1 MKKLWAFLKRD
12 FLIETSYRFSTLL
25 QLASIVFTLT
35 GYYYLARFVG
45 LSGFSPDKVGAQG
58 YFAFV
63 LIGVAVHEYLTTSLE
78 AFSRGIRESQLAGTL
93 GALLSTQ
100 TSLPVIILLSAVY
113 PLLWT
118 SLVVVVYLAIGIGV
132 FGVRF
137 AAGSLGAAGFILL
150 LSIIAFSGLG
160 TLSASF
166 VMVFKRGNPVVW
178 LFGGLSWLLGGVL
191 YPVSILPWWLRKASA
206 LLPITYAIEGL
217 RAALLR
223 GAPWHEL
230 WHSMAPLLLIAV
242 IVFPLGIASFQ
253 IAARYTRIAG
263 TLDQY

>member
-12 FLIETSYRFSTLL
+12 FLIETSYRFGMLL
-25 QLASIVFTLT
+25 QLSSIVFTIA

-45 LSGFSPDKVGAQG
+45 LSGFSADKVGTQG

-100 TSLPVIILLSAVY
+100 TSLPVIILLSAAY

-118 SLVVVVYLAIGIGV
+118 SLVVMVYLAIGIGI

-137 AAGSLGAAGFILL
+137 ADGSLGAAGIILL
-150 LSIIAFSGLG
+150 LSIVAFSGLG

-178 LFGGLSWLLGGVL
+178 MFGGLSWLLGGVL
-191 YPVSILPWWLRKASA
+191 YPVAVLPWWLRKASA
-206 LLPITYAIEGL
+206 MLPITYAIEGL

-223 GAPWHEL
+223 GAPWQEL
-230 WHSMAPLLLIAV
+230 WPSVAPLLLIAV
-242 IVFPLGIASFQ
+242 IIFPLGIVSFQ
-253 IAARYTRIAG
+253 VAARYTRIAG

>member
-25 QLASIVFTLT
+25 QMGSIVFTVT
-35 GYYYLARFVG
+35 SYYYLARFVG
-45 LSGFSPDKVGAQG
+45 ASGFSGENLGAQG

-78 AFSRGIRESQLAGTL
+78 AFSRGIRESQLTGTL

-100 TSLPVIILLSAVY
+100 TSLAAIILLSAAY
-113 PLLWT
+113 PLVWT
-118 SLVVVVYLAIGIGV
+118 SVVVMFYLALGIGI

-137 AAGSLGAAGFILL
+137 ALGDLSAAGLILF

-166 VMVFKRGNPVVW
+166 VMVFKRGSPVVW

-191 YPVSILPWWLRKASA
+191 YPVAVLPWWLRQASA

-223 GAPWHEL
+223 DAPWHEL
-230 WHSMAPLLLIAV
+230 WHSVGPLLLIAA

-263 TLDQY
+263 TLEQY

>member
-1 MKKLWAFLKRD
+1 MKKLWAFIKRD
-12 FLIETSYRFSTLL
+12 FLIETSYRFAVIF
-25 QLASIVFTLT
+25 QLSSIVFTVA
-35 GYYYLARFVG
+35 GYYYLAHFVG
-45 LSGFSPDKVGAQG
+45 GARFSRQNLSEQD

-63 LIGVAVHEYLTTSLE
+63 LIGVAVHEYLTTSLD

-100 TSLPVIILLSAVY
+100 TSLAAIILLSAAY
-113 PLLWT
+113 PLVWT
-118 SLVVVVYLAIGIGV
+118 SLVVMFYLALGMGI

-137 AAGSLGAAGFILL
+137 AFGDLGGAILIL
-150 LSIIAFSGLG
+150 FLSILAFSGLG

-166 VMVFKRGNPVVW
+166 VMVFKRGSPIVW

-191 YPVSILPWWLRKASA
+191 YPVAVLPWWLRQASA
-206 LLPITYAIEGL
+206 LLPNTYAIEGL

-223 GAPWHEL
+223 DAPWREL
-230 WHSMAPLLLIAV
+230 WHSIGPMLLIAV

-263 TLDQY
+263 TLEQY